1 MGEYTV
7 RALEPWTR
15 RGGLGSCPPME
26 EQRGSEERQ
35 RRDSL
40 VEPLFG
46 GLEGADEGSA
56 QKESA
61 PESVD
66 GSQGASSRARFLWLL
81 ALASLL
87 AWWLLD

>member
-1 MGEYTV
+1 MSGMDREDMEGE
-7 RALEPWTR
+7 R
-15 RGGLGSCPPME
+15 R
-26 EQRGSEERQ
+26 

-61 PESVD
+61 PSSSD
-66 GSQGASSRARFLWLL
+66 GSRGVLSRARLLWLV

-87 AWWLLD
+87 AWWLLV

>member
-1 MGEYTV
+1 MKDE
-7 RALEPWTR
+7 
-15 RGGLGSCPPME
+15 
-26 EQRGSEERQ
+26 RGSGERR

-46 GLEGADEGSA
+46 GLEGADEGLE

-61 PESVD
+61 PESVE
-66 GSQGASSRARFLWLL
+66 GSRGALSLARLVWLL

-87 AWWLLD
+87 AWWLLA

>member
-1 MGEYTV
+1 
-7 RALEPWTR
+7 
-15 RGGLGSCPPME
+15 ME
-26 EQRGSEERQ
+26 ERREPQERR

-46 GLEGADEGSA
+46 GLEGADDGSE

-66 GSQGASSRARFLWLL
+66 GSQGASSRARLLWLL